1 MFSVV
6 EDHEIEHEINVMQN
20 SNEEYRELRMRME
33 QMLAELDRLKLGTV
47 AVHVDHAIRRL
58 EMIIAGG
65 PMSLGGIK
73 A

>member
-1 MFSVV
+1 MT
-6 EDHEIEHEINVMQN
+6 VMQN

-47 AVHVDHAIRRL
+47 AVHVDHAMRRL

-65 PMSLGGIK
+65 SNTLGGIK
-73 A
+73 AK